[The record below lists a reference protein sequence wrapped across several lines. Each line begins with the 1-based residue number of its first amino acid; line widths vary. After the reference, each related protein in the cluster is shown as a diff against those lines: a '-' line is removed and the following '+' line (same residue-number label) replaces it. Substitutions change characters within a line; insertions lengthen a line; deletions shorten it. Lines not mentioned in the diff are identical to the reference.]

1 MSNPYVVRATF
12 SNGTVSLTFSEDVA
26 LVASGGISGLSL
38 FTAPNPYALT
48 QLALNSS
55 SFSLLSDKRTATFS
69 TTATLND
76 TDTLVVRYDPQG
88 SGLLK
93 AVADG
98 TSAQRGETW
107 IAGTGNDSLDLSN
120 YGYSTWL
127 PLSVF
132 GLSGNDLL
140 IGGWGNDRL
149 IDGSGSDTLLGG
161 SGSDQIGLVEDG
173 NTLAFSRD
181 IVITLAGDSVGSF
194 AIGQSNTADVIQGFD
209 IMSTN
214 PDNHDVLDL
223 PHVQIAANGVDL
235 IRNRTSQ
242 TLIDHHNVVDGMF
255 SFFDKANKPILV
267 NQTNSTQV
275 ATYLQSMKGTGA
287 FLFDNDANGVAD
299 STLLFQTLNAEAKST
314 AVVLKGVL
322 AKGISTTAGAD
333 IVQITD
339 QQELDPISA
348 HLDSSSVAG
357 TVFSVNFAE
366 PVFVGS
372 SLAISLSKNG
382 TEALSISAI
391 KGNGTTQVQ
400 VISSTVLA
408 ASDYV
413 VVSYQPVLNDGSD
426 AIRDASGNRL
436 TALDGQIVFGTE
448 FGNTITNLPSNVQGI
463 EAGGGNDSVSGTA
476 NGEGISGGSG
486 DDTLFGAGGND
497 EIEGGEGND
506 FIEGGSG
513 ADDLRGDAGEDR
525 FRYFN
530 AADLNLD
537 VIQGANG
544 ATDVVSGRDRLQLYG
559 QTSGDIEYKLSTASQ
574 IREVDRIDLID
585 RLGANSTGDVS
596 VVLTSDMVSSADYDR
611 NGTSGD
617 LGVVGY
623 KSSDS
628 TRAAT
633 QSFKVDGSALLAG
646 QSLVVQ
652 GQDGSGSSGTSAFGG
667 MQGNDLLIGGAGW
680 DNINAGAGNDTLVGG
695 LGSNVLAGGSGSD
708 VVVLSG
714 ARTDWTFTPDTA
726 DSVNGGVWAEY
737 WQGRP
742 AVTATSSTGST
753 GSSGAGSVAGNDS
766 VSGSVSGS
774 GGGSA
779 AGTATTNAGSA
790 NLTSPSG
797 AVAVPVLLSRDYLT
811 GIEKVRFGTLAQG
824 SEFDLSTLVTQSP
837 GTAITYSDSKNGA
850 YGTPNTDILRGSGN
864 NDTLRGQDGRDLLVG
879 ADGNDWL
886 EGGKGDDTLDGGA
899 GRDVGDYENS
909 PSPVT
914 IDLQNG
920 FARGGLG
927 SDVLVSVEAA
937 HGSAHGDTI
946 VMRNPDAGSTVGW
959 YVFGR
964 AGNDYITGGSGD
976 DNVTPGSGKDTIM
989 GGAGHDTVNYQDGG
1003 YNFYGDSSKTTTG
1016 VVVNLAEGWAI
1027 DNWGDRDTLNSISI
1041 VYGSDYG
1048 DLLIG
1053 GAVENG
1059 VKTKSPYD
1067 GFESFRGNGGDDT
1080 IDGGAGFDRAD
1091 YNNSPVA
1098 VTVNLGGAFDGR
1110 ASDGFGGRDV
1120 LRNIEEARGSN
1131 YNDTLTGSD
1140 NASFESFVG
1149 EKGDDLLDG
1158 RGGWDRASYQFSST
1172 GVVVNLSQSTASKD
1186 GVLISG
1192 SGTSAVYGVDTLYNI
1207 EEVRGSE
1214 FGDSLTGDALANTLE
1229 GRGGD
1234 DILTG
1239 GDGADRLLGGS
1250 GNDTLDGGIQAIRPD
1265 TANANND
1272 YDWAVYESESA
1283 PVLVRLGSDGTAGT
1297 AQGLTIGID
1306 KLINIER
1313 VVGTKFGDMIY
1324 GSDRAVN
1331 EVLRGNG
1338 GDDTLF
1344 GGTGTGTDLGLN
1356 MVDYW
1361 AAPGSV
1367 TVDLLQGRAWG
1378 SDGNDELYGFMGIL
1392 GSQFDD
1398 QLTGNEGNNYF
1409 EGFGGND
1416 TIDGGLGSDRAS
1428 YSAELSSVRIDL
1440 STGKAITSQGVDT
1453 LISIENM
1460 RGSEFSDELRG
1471 NDGNN
1476 DFQSRAGDDTV
1487 VAGAGDDT
1495 VHGGKG
1501 NDSIDGGAGTDTA
1514 RFTGSRAD
1522 YLISFN
1528 SSTKSYT
1535 VTDNTELRDGVDTLT
1550 GFEKMIFGEVEFN
1563 INDQGGVVPAGDQ
1576 FRQIDPTGT
1585 YLAASTDTGA
1595 KAATTVTLSS
1605 LSLVAGDVMT
1615 LTRSGAYQFAS
1626 NSTDVTSNMVAV
1638 FLDAQGARVA
1648 PEVYARTTTQT
1659 QTSGLASDV
1668 PQDFDVA
1675 AGVTRVVVPV
1685 GAVSIA
1691 FSVRDSL
1698 FGDNTDPNNDFGV
1711 ILSKWANNTVV
1722 DGLDNLFGTTG
1733 NDSLFG
1739 GLGAD
1744 LLVGGAGSDTLDGGV
1759 LVDRI
1764 RNSDGTT
1771 ISYASS
1777 SSGIVLNLTG
1787 ITGDGSVGQGTV
1799 SDGLGGTDT
1808 VRNAQ
1813 FFVGSA
1819 FNDSMT
1825 GSGAGLLE
1833 MLEGGAG
1840 DDTLDGGTITGAY
1853 SAADNNRVSYQSA
1866 SAAVTVNLST
1876 GTATG
1881 GAGNDTL
1888 SNFNM
1893 VRGSDFADTLTGSNT
1908 TSLTEQF
1915 EGRRGND
1922 TIDGMGGRDIARYDG
1937 ATSAVDV
1944 NLQTGT
1950 ASDGYGT
1957 TDTLRN
1963 MEAVFGSVYNDKIVG
1978 GNAANGSALTDGFEF
1993 FQGNAGND
2001 TIDGGTGW
2009 DRADYSLSYEGVTVK
2024 LGGTK
2029 TGSALDGMGGTD
2041 VLINIEAS
2049 RGSAFNDSFFASDR
2063 KTFVTDGYMES
2074 FEGLE
2079 GDDTMDGSA
2088 GAITRVEFGSSP
2100 MGVNVDLSTGSA
2112 TDGFGGF
2119 DVLIGVDAVR
2129 GSNFADLLIGDSGN
2143 NNLDGQGGSDTLTGG
2158 RGNDTLSGLTGDDTY
2173 THVDGED
2180 GFDVITDSG
2189 RDNLSGSY
2197 GTGDKLVIESRNNMA
2212 QFSVSSSSPT
2222 DLVLQT
2228 MKADGT
2234 VLSQIVVKN
2243 QYAVST
2249 DGTVSAGRGTIE
2261 TLVVRHSDGSQSQ
2274 LSMTIGTV
2282 GGATDDL
2289 IAGTTKA
2296 DSLSGAAGSDI
2307 LFGASGNDTLDGGAG
2322 DDYLQGG
2329 KGNDSLLGG
2338 EGDDELEGAQGD
2350 DTLRGGAGNDDA
2362 NFIGKQSDFTFSR
2375 DKTDGSMLVFYKQD
2389 NSTDRLYDIEKLQ
2402 FDDSTLDLQVTFNKA
2417 NNADQN
2423 SQNFIRGTFTDDVID
2438 ATALGLAANS
2448 PTTRDNIEAGAG
2460 DDSIQAGAGN
2470 DWIRDGE
2477 GSDTVDGGAGNDNIH
2492 YNGSSVNYVIGNR
2505 ADGAVTVKSLI
2516 DGSTDVYTNVE
2527 SLYFDGDKR
2536 GMSLVVSFNATTDPN
2551 EWAQNWTQGTDTN
2564 DVIDSDKLADQ
2575 AQAITFRDGINA
2587 GQGNDVV
2594 KAGKG
2599 GDWIDGGAGNDTID
2613 GGTLATIGE
2622 RISTNNNWNLEN
2634 RAQYSGLS
2642 SRYEITRLVDNATG
2656 TVTGQA
2662 NQVYFEVKDKR
2673 SGSPDGTDVVFNVDA
2688 LQFSDKQIRLTAE
2701 VWANRDW
2708 TYDPVTKINTPGP
2721 IRGIQVSGTA
2731 YEETLGANPSTEG
2744 AETLFAGS
2752 DRLEGRSGNDTMY
2765 GGAGADTFRGD
2776 KGNDLMFGGTD
2787 RPADAKQTWDPN
2799 GSNGADV
2806 AEYAGNAGR
2815 YTINRLIDD
2824 GKGPAG
2830 AGKTYFTVVDSKGD
2844 AGEGTDT
2851 LIGVEVLRF
2860 ADGEKNLSVTS
2871 SPWTNPQGE
2880 IEGSN
2885 WRGSDFADSIDVS
2898 ASNYKTKQ
2906 TDIRA
2911 GAGDDTIVGGSGVD
2925 YIESGEGNDQIDGG
2939 ANVPS
2944 ANNIWNDEDVLRMD
2958 ASRSRFTITRNEQT
2972 GVVTVADKLSVEFGG
2987 LGVDTLKNIERID
3000 FSEGQSMRLG
3010 VRLGVRDQGQN
3021 DVQGTDFADR
3031 IDAQALGT
3039 TANATNPNDR
3049 IDAQGG
3055 NDFVFGGAGGDRMV
3069 EAGGNDFYDG
3079 GANGTSTNNWDN
3091 LDYLEFRGA
3100 RSRYTIETLSYEQLT
3115 AQAEL
3120 NAGSLQRKVKDQ
3132 IDARYTLAADRP
3144 QDIIRVIDRLSDASG
3159 GDGIT
3164 YAVNL
3169 EQLQFSDMQ
3178 VQLGITEYRSDQTNG
3193 RNDLRGGL
3201 LNDLIDADALQ
3212 KQGTWKLN
3220 ADRIEGGDGHDSL
3233 LGGAGNDELWGGKG
3247 NDLIDGGTSESDQ
3260 DVASFSQAS
3269 SRYDIT
3275 AFRLAGTGETGAF
3288 DSLGRVATGSQAL
3301 YVQSAFV
3308 DSNSFLVVQDRYA
3321 DSQGGEG
3328 RDVLRNIEALS
3339 FYGEYMRLTEKPQLF
3354 GDVNNNGIR
3363 EQTESWSFNAWG
3375 NRLGNRFEGKA
3386 DVRNNFT
3393 GNGGDDMLIGGALSD
3408 WLEGGSG
3415 NDTLN
3420 GGVETNGE
3428 ADYARYNAA
3437 RSEFTISRLK
3447 DNESGSVTGIAS
3459 QVYYTV
3465 KHLLADDLGGSGT
3478 DIIFNIEN
3486 LQFND
3491 NAYESLVVQGY
3502 NATMFG
3508 DKITASDSGNHDMR
3522 GGIGNDTFIGAE
3534 GIDTFRPGRG
3544 DDSMEGGAGSDNVVY
3559 VDAPERYQV
3568 TKGSTAGSWTVTDK
3582 LAAIYGGEGIDAL
3595 SDIEFLSFAGGV
3607 SWNWSS
3613 DAPSASPE
3621 ALNGTFT
3628 GDAGDNYF
3636 SADTGNDAINGAGE
3650 EVRTAGDSVTY
3661 AEAPRMRFDVR
3672 SNADGTIT
3680 VVDLASL
3687 KTLTSSSFGT
3697 DGLLNA
3703 NAIASSNIW
3712 SGVGYGMDT
3721 LADIEELRFSD
3732 LTLSLE
3738 PDLNSWTWTNTV
3750 NGVEYQLPRT
3760 SYVGTFMNDL
3770 LVGSSSSDQFEGR
3783 AGNDTIDGAGEAT
3796 LNNYPN
3802 YWDLQDFVNYVGARS
3817 RYDIKGVLVDVGGT
3831 AQAPTYTVRS
3841 VAEASGDEL
3850 SAVMVTDL
3858 LDAKL
3863 GGSGT
3868 DLLVNVERINF
3879 AWTGTND
3886 SSISLVPDVNT
3897 HNDWSSPLL
3906 ENGAPI
3912 LDKDGKQ
3919 TYGQSK
3925 NSNGTPFA
3933 DLLTGGIYSD
3943 WIRGNAG
3950 DDTLS
3955 GGVGGDD
3962 LTGGSGNDV
3971 LIGGANAPADRNG
3984 YQRGDVAHFNG
3995 NFDRFEVSEITY
4007 EGASAI
4013 QVRDTLNSS
4022 DPESEGTDIL
4032 VGVESLAFKDRWAD
4046 VSVRRWS
4053 WTDDQGN
4060 TNASAEGT
4068 AFADDISGDRLADGS
4083 VASKATRDFLRGN
4096 DGNDVLRGGGNG
4108 DNLAGSG
4115 GNDVIDGGGN
4125 GTSGNSWQD
4134 QDSAQFSG
4142 NMSRYSTQTVSVSAN
4157 GVLVDG
4163 AIFATFSTV
4172 ADVRS
4177 LVIASGQDQGIAD
4190 VLQRALRADL
4200 LSNGSNGLLV
4210 KDSLDA
4216 DLGGEGTD
4224 LVFNVESLNFA
4235 NGSIDMQSRSWAND
4249 WNGDKVI
4256 DNVWTTGTSGPDI
4269 IDPAKLASMVGLTSE
4284 ALAKASFSTEL
4295 RDGNDIYVGG
4305 NGSDWVRPGLGNDYI
4320 DGGANL
4326 GQDTWG
4332 NQARDE
4338 VAFNARFGRYT
4349 LIDVSLSKVNNNWTL
4364 SSQRDA
4370 DLTLNGKSLAGSS
4383 QTGDALK
4390 GMEQGVLNMIDR
4402 AAAAATSVKGWLVID
4417 RLSAEFDGTGVDA
4430 LVNVEFLSFSDKWMP
4445 LEQQVYLHRNWV
4457 YDETTKT
4464 YLPGDVTGSNSEGTS
4479 EGDVMGAVAVPAQG
4493 TYNFSGND
4501 GFNGNEGNDTI
4512 RGGAGGDWMRGG
4524 AGNDVIDGGANGV
4537 DTMGNAQTDNAQYS
4551 GEFARYAI
4559 TRNENGSVTVR
4570 DSDSEGD
4577 GTDTLTGVESLSFAD
4592 RWLRLEVEV
4601 NSWKN
4606 PEGKLQNINLNGT
4619 FLDDKIDQ
4627 SASTDVGVMRQ
4638 FWGNEGDDTLVGS
4651 NGSDKFWGGMG
4662 ADEIDGRANG
4672 VDFWGNQGSDTV
4684 HYDGLHSRYTIE
4696 RIKPGSLDASNQTF
4710 NGQSFVINNVKYVV
4724 DGTANAITVDGRAV
4738 NVSLLRVTDSLG
4750 DEDGG
4755 NGVDLLVN
4763 VENLAF
4769 WDRWVTLEVAKSF
4782 VDIDGDG
4789 TPDAASM
4796 RGTDAN
4802 DSLLATN
4809 LGTRMEGAA
4818 GDDSIT
4824 GGAGDDILI
4833 GGVGNDVLDGGA
4845 GRDIGEYSKSLS
4857 SYEITQSAGGYQ
4869 VVGEGTDTL
4878 TGMEGLQFADA
4889 FVNLQVSIQKQDL
4902 DGDSVVDL
4910 VRVSGIDVV
4919 ANQLTATAYQEGR
4932 STLAVQLS
4940 GGSRA
4945 DALTGGAG
4953 DDRLIGGAGN
4963 DVMDGGLGKD
4973 TVRYEGNASSY
4984 QWVQE
4989 GTSTTWTVTGP
5000 SSEGTDTLKNVEQ
5013 IRFADKLVTLGAVA
5027 EVKSVELDTDGNKK
5041 VDQKIW
5047 TGTDGNDSIVG
5058 AQDLSNSMDSG
5069 TGNDVL
5075 TGGLLGDVFKP
5086 GDGND
5091 TIDGGLNQGL
5101 SNDGSKALDAVV
5113 FTGNLSA
5120 YGLHTVQTASTS
5132 LSGQVDVGDIFSV
5145 KVGSQSYTV
5154 TGSST
5159 IDTLAKVAQ
5168 SFETQMESTTGGV
5181 SGAVV
5186 TVDASNPA
5194 QVKLVVQTTD
5204 LYSSL
5209 IASATQGTG
5218 ANTTAAA
5225 SATVYDRWVEVS
5237 TPATGTPSQTDV
5249 LRGIEE
5255 LMFADQIY
5263 SLSPSLTTK
5272 ATWGDTGLES
5282 TTYATGTALADLIRG
5297 STAQEFFRGGAGADR
5312 FVISDQSGRDVIGDF
5327 DVAGGDT
5334 LVFLLGSG
5342 DADGLNG
5349 TSVDTADELLAR
5361 ASAEGS
5367 STRIDL
5373 GTNHS
5378 LLLLDVALSSLTSA
5392 SFEILNN
5399 Y

>member
-1 MSNPYVVRATF
+1 MSNPYIVRATL
-12 SNGTVSLTFSEDVA
+12 SNGTVGLTFSEDVV
-26 LVASGGISGLSL
+26 LVTSAGVNGLSL
-38 FTAPNPYALT
+38 FIKPNSDFLGLT
-48 QLALNSS
+48 QLTLTNS
-55 SFSLLSDKRTATFS
+55 SFSLLSDKRTVSF
-69 TTATLND
+69 TTTEVLND
-76 TDTLVVRYDPQG
+76 TDTLVVRYNPQG
-88 SGLLK
+88 SGLVK

-98 TSAQRGETW
+98 SSAQRGEVW
-107 IAGTGNDSLDLSN
+107 IAGTGNDSLDLSD
-120 YGYSTWL
+120 YGTWL

-132 GLSGNDLL
+132 GRSGDDLL
-140 IGGWGNDRL
+140 IGAWGNDRL
-149 IDGSGSDTLLGG
+149 IDGTGSDTLLGG
-161 SGSDQIGLVEDG
+161 PGSDQIALVEDG

-181 IVITLAGDSVGSF
+181 IVIMLAGDSVGSF

-209 IMSTN
+209 IMSTD
-214 PDNHDVLDL
+214 PEKHDVLDL
-223 PHVQIAANGVDL
+223 THVQIAADGVDL
-235 IRNRTSQ
+235 IGNRNGQ
-242 TLIDHHNVVDGMF
+242 TLIDHHSVANGMF
-255 SFFDKANKPILV
+255 TFFDKANKPILV
-267 NQTNSTQV
+267 NQTNTTQV

-287 FLFDNDANGVAD
+287 FLFDTDANGTAD
-299 STLLFQTLNAEAKST
+299 STTLFQTLNVEAKST

-322 AKGISTTAGAD
+322 AAGIATTAGAG
-333 IVQITD
+333 IVQIQD
-339 QQELDPISA
+339 QQQLDPISA

-357 TVFSVNFAE
+357 TVFSVNFSE
-366 PVFVGS
+366 PVFAGS
-372 SLAISLSKNG
+372 SLAITLSKNG
-382 TEALSISAI
+382 TTEMLPISAV
-391 KGNGTTQVQ
+391 KGSGTTQVQ

-413 VVSYQPVLNDGSD
+413 LVSYKPILVDGSD
-426 AIRDASGNRL
+426 AIRDASGNL
-436 TALDGQIVFGTE
+436 MPPLGGLIAFGTE
-448 FGNTITNLPSNVQGI
+448 GNNIINAPVDVEFI
-463 EAGGGNDSVSGTA
+463 EAGGGNDTVTGTA
-476 NGEGISGGSG
+476 NGDDISGGTG
-486 DDTLFGAGGND
+486 DDSLVGMAGND
-497 EIEGGEGND
+497 NIEGGAGND
-506 FIEGGSG
+506 NIEGGAG
-513 ADDLRGDAGEDR
+513 ADYLTGDAGEDR

-530 AADLNLD
+530 STDLNLD
-537 VIQGANG
+537 VIEGANG
-544 ATDVVSGRDRLQLYG
+544 ATDVVSGRDRIQLFG
-559 QTSGDIEYKLSTASQ
+559 KTTGDVVYDLSSASQ
-574 IREVDRIDLID
+574 IRDVDRIDLAD
-585 RLGANSTGDVS
+585 RLGTGATGIVG
-596 VVLTSDMVSSADYDR
+596 VVLTSNMAATADYDR

-617 LGVVGY
+617 VGVVGY
-623 KSSDS
+623 KFSDS
-628 TRAAT
+628 TKAAT

-680 DNINAGAGNDTLVGG
+680 DNINAGSGNDTLVGG
-695 LGSNVLAGGSGSD
+695 LGSNVLAGGSGND

-714 ARTDWTFTPDTA
+714 LRTDWTFTPDMA
-726 DSVNGGVWAEY
+726 DTVNGGVWAEY

-742 AVTATSSTGST
+742 AAAA
-753 GSSGAGSVAGNDS
+753 GSSGAGSVAGNDT
-766 VSGSVSGS
+766 VSGSASGAV
-774 GGGSA
+774 GG
-779 AGTATTNAGSA
+779 ATSPNVGSA
-790 NLTSPSG
+790 NLTSPAG
-797 AVAVPVLLSRDYLT
+797 GVAAPVLISRDYLT
-811 GIEKVRFGTLAQG
+811 GIEKVQFGAVDST
-824 SEFDLSTLVTQSP
+824 SVFDLSTLVSDSP
-837 GTAITYSDSKNGA
+837 GTPLFYSGTDGVPNGTEGA
-850 YGTPNTDILRGSGN
+850 DILRGSSGN
-864 NDTLRGQDGRDLLVG
+864 DNLRGQDGRDLLVG

-899 GRDVGDYENS
+899 GRDVAAYENS
-909 PSPVT
+909 STPVT

-937 HGSAHGDTI
+937 HGSAYGDTI
-946 VMRNPDAGSTVGW
+946 IMRNPDAGSAVGW

-964 AGNDYITGGSGD
+964 AGNDFITGGTGD
-976 DNVTPGSGKDTIM
+976 DNVTPGSGKDTVD
-989 GGAGHDTVNYQDGG
+989 GAAGYDWVSYKDDG
-1003 YNFYGDSSKTTTG
+1003 YNFYGDSSKSSSG

-1027 DNWGDRDTLNSISI
+1027 DNWGDRDTLISI
-1041 VYGSDYG
+1041 ASVNGSDYG
-1048 DLLIG
+1048 DLLMG
-1053 GAVENG
+1053 GAAANG
-1059 VKTKSPYD
+1059 TKTKSPYD

-1080 IDGGAGFDRAD
+1080 IDGGAGFDRVD
-1091 YNNSPVA
+1091 YSTSTVG
-1098 VTVNLGGAFDGR
+1098 VTVSLGGSFDGR

-1131 YNDTLTGSD
+1131 YDDTLTGSD
-1140 NASFESFVG
+1140 NASFESFYG
-1149 EKGDDLLDG
+1149 DKGNDLIDG
-1158 RGGWDRASYQFSST
+1158 RGGWDRANYQFSSSS
-1172 GVVVNLSQSTASKD
+1172 VVVNLALNVASKD
-1186 GVLISG
+1186 GYLISG
-1192 SGTSAVYGVDTLYNI
+1192 SGLTAVYGVDTLYNI
-1207 EEVRGSE
+1207 EEAQGSE
-1214 FGDSLTGDALANTLE
+1214 YADSLTGDALANTLV

-1234 DILTG
+1234 DTLIG
-1239 GDGADRLLGGS
+1239 GDGADKLVGGS
-1250 GNDTLDGGIQAIRPD
+1250 GNDILDGGIQAIRLD

-1272 YDWAVYESESA
+1272 YDWAIYDSETS
-1283 PVLVRLGSDGTAGT
+1283 PVLVRLSSDGTAGS

-1313 VVGTKFGDMIY
+1313 VLGTKFGDMIY

-1331 EVLRGNG
+1331 EIIRGNG
-1338 GDDTLF
+1338 GDDTLS
-1344 GGTGTGTDLGLN
+1344 GGSGIVGTTDLGINL
-1356 MVDYW
+1356 VDYW

-1378 SDGNDELYGFMGIL
+1378 SDGNDVLYGFTGIL
-1392 GSQFDD
+1392 GSNFDD
-1398 QLTGNEGNNYF
+1398 QLTGNNSDNYI
-1409 EGFGGND
+1409 ESYGGND
-1416 TIDGGLGSDRAS
+1416 TIDGGAGNDRAS

-1440 STGKAITSQGVDT
+1440 TAGKASTSSGIDT
-1453 LISIENM
+1453 LISIENL
-1460 RGSEFSDELRG
+1460 RGSEFSDELKG
-1471 NDGNN
+1471 DAGNN
-1476 DFQSRAGDDTV
+1476 DFQGRAGDDTV
-1487 VAGAGDDT
+1487 LAGAGDDT

-1522 YLISFN
+1522 YLISFD
-1528 SSTKSYT
+1528 STTQSYT
-1535 VTDNTELRDGVDTLT
+1535 VTDNTELRDGVDKLT
-1550 GFEKMIFGEVEFN
+1550 GFEKMIFGEVEYS
-1563 INDQGGVVPAGDQ
+1563 INAQGGVVPAGDEFHQ
-1576 FRQIDPTGT
+1576 VDPTGS
-1585 YLAASTDTGA
+1585 YLAATTDTGA
-1595 KAATTVTLSS
+1595 KAATTLTLSD
-1605 LSLVAGDVMT
+1605 LGMVAGDVMS
-1615 LTRSGAYQFAS
+1615 LSRSGAYQFGS
-1626 NSTDVTSNMVAV
+1626 NSSDITSNMVAV

-1648 PEVYARTTTQT
+1648 PEVYARTTTQV
-1659 QTSGLASDV
+1659 QTSGDVTDV

-1675 AGVTRVVVPV
+1675 AGVTRVVVPA

-1711 ILSKWANNTVV
+1711 VLSKWTNNTVV

-1744 LLVGGAGSDTLDGGV
+1744 ILVGGAGDDTLDGGV
-1759 LVDRI
+1759 LVDHI
-1764 RNSDGTT
+1764 RNSDATT

-1777 SSGIVLNLTG
+1777 SSAIVLNMAG
-1787 ITGDGSVGQGTV
+1787 ISGDGNVGQGTV

-1808 VRNAQ
+1808 VSNAQ

-1825 GSGAGLLE
+1825 GSSAGLLE
-1833 MLEGGAG
+1833 MFEGGAG
-1840 DDTLDGGTITGAY
+1840 DDTIDGGTITGSY
-1853 SAADNNRVSYQSA
+1853 SASDNNRVSYQSS
-1866 SAAVTVNLST
+1866 SAAVTVNLDK

-1888 SNFNM
+1888 RNINM
-1893 VRGSDFADTLTGSNT
+1893 VRGSDYADTLTGSNT
-1908 TSLTEQF
+1908 TTFTEQF
-1915 EGRRGND
+1915 EGRKGND

-1937 ATSAVDV
+1937 ASSAVDV

-1957 TDTLRN
+1957 TDTLIN
-1963 MEAVFGSVYNDKIVG
+1963 MEAVFGSAFNDKIKG
-1978 GNAANGSALTDGFEF
+1978 GNAANGVGVTDGFEF

-2001 TIDGGTGW
+2001 TIDGGAGW
-2009 DRADYSLSYEGVTVK
+2009 DRADYSLSYEGVTVR
-2024 LGGTK
+2024 LGGNSA
-2029 TGSALDGMGGTD
+2029 GSAQDGMGGTD

-2049 RGSAFNDSFFASDR
+2049 RGSAFNDTFLASDR
-2063 KTFVTDGYMES
+2063 KTYVTDGYLES

-2088 GAITRVEFGSSP
+2088 GAVTRVEFGSSP
-2100 MGVNVDLSTGSA
+2100 KGVSVDLSTGSA

-2129 GSNFADLLIGDSGN
+2129 GSNFADFLMGDSAN
-2143 NNLDGQGGSDTLTGG
+2143 NNLDGQGGSDTLIGG
-2158 RGNDTLSGLTGDDTY
+2158 RGNDTLSGMTGSDTY
-2173 THVDGED
+2173 TFVEGED

-2189 RDNLSGSY
+2189 RDNLAGSY
-2197 GTGDKLVIESRNNMA
+2197 GGSDKLVVESRNNIA
-2212 QFSVSSSSPT
+2212 QVSVSSSSPT
-2222 DLVLQT
+2222 DLVMQT

-2234 VLSQIVVKN
+2234 LLSQIVIKN

-2249 DGTVSAGRGTIE
+2249 TGTVSAGLGAIE
-2261 TLVVRHSDGSQSQ
+2261 ILEVRNPDGRQRQ
-2274 LSMTIGTV
+2274 LSMTIGSV
-2282 GGATDDL
+2282 GGTSDDL
-2289 IAGTTKA
+2289 IAGTVKA
-2296 DSLSGAAGSDI
+2296 DSLSGAGGSDL

-2322 DDYLQGG
+2322 DDGLQGG

-2338 EGDDELEGAQGD
+2338 EGNDDLEGAQGD
-2350 DTLRGGAGNDDA
+2350 DTLRGGAGTDTA
-2362 NFIGKQSDFTFSR
+2362 SFIGKQSNFTFSR
-2375 DKTDGSMLVFYKQD
+2375 DKADGSMLVFDKQD
-2389 NSTDRLYDIEKLQ
+2389 NSTDRLYDIENLQ
-2402 FDDSTLDLQVTFNKA
+2402 FDDSNLDLQVSFNKA
-2417 NNADQN
+2417 NNSDPN
-2423 SQNFIRGTFTDDVID
+2423 SQNYIRGTFTDDVID
-2438 ATALGLAANS
+2438 ASALALANGATKVN
-2448 PTTRDNIEAGAG
+2448 DAIEAGAG
-2460 DDSIQAGAGN
+2460 DDSILAGAGD
-2470 DWIRDGE
+2470 DWLRDGD
-2477 GSDTVDGGAGNDNIH
+2477 GSDTVDGGTGNDNIH
-2492 YNGSSVNYVIGNR
+2492 YNGSSVDYVVGNR

-2516 DGSTDVYTNVE
+2516 DGSIDVYTNVE
-2527 SLYFDGDKR
+2527 NLYFAGDNR
-2536 GMSLVVSFNATTDPN
+2536 GMSLVVNFNATTDTN
-2551 EWAQNWTQGTDTN
+2551 EWAQNWTHGTDTN
-2564 DVIDSDKLADQ
+2564 DVIDSDRLADQ
-2575 AQAITFRDGINA
+2575 AEAITYRDGINA

-2613 GGTLATIGE
+2613 GGQLASVSE
-2622 RISTNNNWNLEN
+2622 RIATNNTWNIEN

-2642 SRYEITRLVDNATG
+2642 SRYEITRLVDSATG

-2662 NQVYFEVKDKR
+2662 NQVYYEVKDKR
-2673 SGSPDGTDVVFNVDA
+2673 SGSPDGTDVVFNIDA
-2688 LQFSDKQIRLTAE
+2688 LQFSDKQVRLTAE
-2701 VWANRDW
+2701 IWANRDW
-2708 TYDPVTKINTPGP
+2708 TFDPEKNVSTPGP

-2731 YEETLGANPSTEG
+2731 YEETLGANPLVDG
-2744 AETLFAGS
+2744 AEELFAGS
-2752 DRLEGRSGNDTMY
+2752 DRLEGRSGNDTLY

-2776 KGNDLMFGGTD
+2776 KGNDLMVGGTD
-2787 RPADAKQTWDPN
+2787 RPANATQTWDPN

-2815 YTINRLIDD
+2815 YTINRLLDD
-2824 GKGPAG
+2824 GSGPVG
-2830 AGKTYFTVVDSKGD
+2830 VAGKTYFTVVDSKGD

-2851 LIGVEVLRF
+2851 LIGIEVLRF

-2898 ASNYKTKQ
+2898 ASIYKTKQ

-2939 ANVPS
+2939 ANAPS
-2944 ANNIWNDEDVLRMD
+2944 ANSMWNDEDVLRMD

-2972 GVVTVADKLSVEFGG
+2972 GVITVSDKLSAEFGG

-3000 FSEGQSMRLG
+3000 FSEGQSMRLS
-3010 VRLGVRDQGQN
+3010 VRLGAREQGQN

-3031 IDAQALGT
+3031 IDAQALGS
-3039 TANATNPNDR
+3039 AAKATNLNDR

-3055 NDFVFGGAGGDRMV
+3055 NDFVFGGSGGDRMV

-3100 RSRYTIETLSYEQLT
+3100 RSRYTIETLTYEQLT
-3115 AQAEL
+3115 AESEL
-3120 NAGSLQRKVKDQ
+3120 NAGSLKRKVKDE

-3144 QDIIRVIDRLSDASG
+3144 QDIIRVTDRLSDSSG

-3164 YAVNL
+3164 YAVNV

-3178 VQLGITEYRSDQTNG
+3178 VQLGISEYRSDQING

-3212 KQGTWKLN
+3212 KQGTWALTS
-3220 ADRIEGGDGHDSL
+3220 DRIDGGDGHDTL
-3233 LGGAGNDELWGGKG
+3233 RGGAGNDELWGGKG
-3247 NDLIDGGTSESDQ
+3247 NDLIEGGTSESDQ
-3260 DVASFSQAS
+3260 DVASFSQAG

-3275 AFRLAGTGETGAF
+3275 AFRRAGTGETGAF
-3288 DSLGRVATGSQAL
+3288 DSLGRAATGEQAL
-3301 YVQSAFV
+3301 YVKSAFV
-3308 DSNSFLVVQDRYA
+3308 DSDSFLVVQDRYA

-3328 RDVLRNIEALS
+3328 CDVLRNIEALS
-3339 FYGEYMRLTEKPQLF
+3339 FYGEYTPLIVKPQLS
-3354 GDVNNNGIR
+3354 GDLNNNGIH
-3363 EQTESWSFNAWG
+3363 EETESWALNAWG
-3375 NRLGNRFEGKA
+3375 NRLGNRLVGLEDA
-3386 DVRNNFT
+3386 RNNFT

-3408 WLEGGSG
+3408 WLEGSLG

-3428 ADYARYNAA
+3428 VDFARYIAA
-3437 RSEFTISRLK
+3437 RSEFTITRLT
-3447 DNESGSVTGIAS
+3447 DNESGSVTGNS
-3459 QVYYTV
+3459 GQVYYTV
-3465 KHLLADDLGGSGT
+3465 KHLLADDLGGLGT
-3478 DIIFNIEN
+3478 DTIFNIEN

-3491 NAYESLVVQGY
+3491 NAQEALVVQGY

-3534 GIDTFRPGRG
+3534 GSDTFRPGRG
-3544 DDSMEGGAGSDNVVY
+3544 DDSMVGGAGQDNVVY

-3568 TKGSTAGSWTVTDK
+3568 TKGSTEGSWTVTDK
-3582 LAAIYGGEGIDAL
+3582 LAALYGGEGTDTL
-3595 SDIEFLSFAGGV
+3595 SGIEFLSFANGV
-3607 SWNWSS
+3607 SWNWS
-3613 DAPSASPE
+3613 DTDPSASPE
-3621 ALNGTFT
+3621 VLNASFA
-3628 GDAGDNYF
+3628 GDAEDNYF
-3636 SADTGNDAINGAGE
+3636 SADTGNDTINGAGE
-3650 EVRTAGDSVTY
+3650 GVNTAGDSVSY

-3672 SNADGTIT
+3672 SNGDGSIT

-3697 DGLLNA
+3697 DGHLTA
-3703 NAIASSNIW
+3703 NAIALSNIW
-3712 SGVGYGMDT
+3712 SGVGFGLDT
-3721 LADIEELRFSD
+3721 LSDIEELRFSD
-3732 LTLSLE
+3732 LTLSLQ
-3738 PDLNSWTWTNTV
+3738 PDVNSWSWTNKV
-3750 NGVEYQLPRT
+3750 NGVDYELSRSNYT
-3760 SYVGTFMNDL
+3760 GTFMNDL
-3770 LVGSSSSDQFEGR
+3770 LLGSAGSDQFDGR
-3783 AGNDTIDGAGEAT
+3783 AGNDTIDGAGQASLE
-3796 LNNYPN
+3796 NYP
-3802 YWDLQDFVNYVGARS
+3802 YPWDLQDYVNYVGARS

-3831 AQAPTYTVRS
+3831 KEAPTYTVRS
-3841 VAEASGDEL
+3841 IAEASGDEL
-3850 SAVMVTDL
+3850 SAVTVTDL

-3868 DLLVNVERINF
+3868 DLLVNVESINF
-3879 AWTGTND
+3879 AWTGNND
-3886 SSISLVPDVNT
+3886 SSISLVPVVNT
-3897 HNDWSSPLL
+3897 YNDWSSPLFDDEGVAL
-3906 ENGAPI
+3906 LDDNGNP
-3912 LDKDGKQ
+3912 L
-3919 TYGQSK
+3919 YGQAK
-3925 NSNGTPFA
+3925 NSNGTPFS
-3933 DLLTGGIYSD
+3933 DLLTGGNYSD
-3943 WIRGNAG
+3943 WIRGNEG

-3962 LTGGSGNDV
+3962 LEGGSGNDF
-3971 LIGGANAPADRNG
+3971 LMGGANAPADSNG
-3984 YQRGDVAHFNG
+3984 YQRGDVAHFKG
-3995 NFDRFEVSEITY
+3995 NFDRFEVTEITY
-4007 EGASAI
+4007 EGGKAI

-4022 DPESEGTDIL
+4022 DPESLGTDTL
-4032 VGVESLAFKDRWAD
+4032 VGVESLAFNDRWAD

-4053 WTDDQGN
+4053 WTDDQGV

-4068 AFADDISGDRLADGS
+4068 AFADDISGDRLSDGS
-4083 VASKATRDFLRGN
+4083 AATKATRDFLRGN

-4108 DNLAGSG
+4108 DNLVGSG
-4115 GNDVIDGGGN
+4115 GNDVIDGGSNGN
-4125 GTSGNSWQD
+4125 SGNSWQD

-4163 AIFATFSTV
+4163 AIFATFSTT
-4172 ADVRS
+4172 ADARS
-4177 LVIASGQDQGIAD
+4177 LVIASGQDQDIAD
-4190 VLQRALRADL
+4190 VLQRALSANL
-4200 LSNGSNGLLV
+4200 LSNGINGLLV
-4210 KDSLDA
+4210 TDSLDA

-4224 LVFNVESLNFA
+4224 LVINVESLNFA
-4235 NGSIDMQSRSWAND
+4235 NGSIDMESRSWAND

-4256 DNVWTTGTSGPDI
+4256 DNVWTTGTSGPDN
-4269 IDPAKLASMVGLTSE
+4269 IDPAKLATMVGLTSE

-4295 RDGNDIYVGG
+4295 RDGHDVYLGG

-4320 DGGANL
+4320 DGGANI

-4349 LIDVSLSKVNNNWTL
+4349 LIDVSLSKVNNKWTL

-4370 DLTLNGKSLAGSS
+4370 DLILNGKSLAGSS

-4390 GMEQGVLNMIDR
+4390 GMEQGVLNMIDH
-4402 AAAAATSVKGWLVID
+4402 AAADATSIKGWLVVD

-4457 YDETTKT
+4457 YDEDTKT

-4479 EGDVMGAVAVPAQG
+4479 EGDVMGAVAVAAQG
-4493 TYNFSGND
+4493 IYNFSGND

-4512 RGGAGGDWMRGG
+4512 RGGEGGDWMRGG
-4524 AGNDVIDGGANGV
+4524 AGNDLIDGGANGV
-4537 DTMGNAQTDNAQYS
+4537 DTMGNAQTDNAQFS
-4551 GEFARYAI
+4551 GEFERYAI
-4559 TRNENGSVTVR
+4559 TRNSDGSVTVR

-4577 GTDTLTGVESLSFAD
+4577 GTDTLVGVESLSFAD
-4592 RWLRLEVEV
+4592 RWMRLEVEV

-4606 PEGKLQNINLNGT
+4606 PEGKVQNVNINGT
-4619 FLDDKIDQ
+4619 FLDDKLDQ

-4638 FWGNEGDDTLVGS
+4638 FWGNEGDDTMIGS
-4651 NGSDKFWGGMG
+4651 NGADQFWGGMG

-4684 HYDGLHSRYTIE
+4684 HYDGLYSRYTIE
-4696 RIKPGSLDASNQTF
+4696 RIKPNTMDASNQTF
-4710 NGQSFVINNVKYVV
+4710 NGQSFVINSVKYVV

-4769 WDRWVTLEVAKSF
+4769 WDRWVTLEVAQSF

-4789 TPDAASM
+4789 TPDAANL
-4796 RGTDAN
+4796 RGTDGN
-4802 DSLLATN
+4802 DTLLAN
-4809 LGTRMEGAA
+4809 SLSARMEGAA

-4824 GGAGDDILI
+4824 GGAGDDFMI
-4833 GGVGNDVLDGGA
+4833 GGQGNDVLDGGT

-4857 SYEITQSAGGYQ
+4857 NYEITQTEGGYQ

-4902 DGDSVVDL
+4902 DGDSIVDL
-4910 VRVSGIDVV
+4910 VRVNGIDVV
-4919 ANQLTATAYQEGR
+4919 GNQLTATEYQEGR
-4932 STLAVQLS
+4932 STLAVQLT

-4945 DALTGGAG
+4945 DSLTGGAG

-4984 QWVQE
+4984 QWAQV

-5000 SSEGTDTLKNVEQ
+5000 SSDGTDTLSNVEQ

-5058 AQDLSNSMDSG
+5058 AQDLSNIMDSG

-5101 SNDGSKALDAVV
+5101 SIDGSAALDAVV
-5113 FTGNLSA
+5113 FAGNRSA
-5120 YGLHTVQTASTS
+5120 FGLHTVQAASTS

-5159 IDTLAKVAQ
+5159 INTLTKVAQ
-5168 SFETQMESTTGGV
+5168 SFESQMESTTGGV

-5186 TVDASNPA
+5186 TVDASDPA
-5194 QVKLVVQTTD
+5194 QVKLSVQTTD
-5204 LYSSL
+5204 LFTSL
-5209 IASATQGTG
+5209 MASVTQGTA
-5218 ANTTAAA
+5218 ANTTASA

-5255 LMFADQIY
+5255 LMFTDQIY

-5282 TTYATGTALADLIRG
+5282 TTYATGTALADLLR
-5297 STAQEFFRGGAGADR
+5297 STSSQEYFRGGAGADR
-5312 FVISDQSGRDVIGDF
+5312 FVIGDQSGRDVIGDF

-5334 LVFLLGSG
+5334 IVFLLGNG
-5342 DADGLNG
+5342 DTDGLNG
-5349 TSVDTADELLAR
+5349 TSVDTAAELLTR

-5373 GTNHS
+5373 GENHS